1 MRTSRSRARVQRRRR
16 SPHLHRPAF
25 LRNLSP
31 SALTAP
37 QQPSSSPLPFPPP
50 HSRALSSPAL
60 RPSLVLFPS
69 HSRSLSKLPAPSS
82 SSARSLSRRTLRPLR
97 CCCVRFRGSCARREE
112 RSAARAPL
120 SRQTA
125 PAEHA
130 SSPVAKKKW
139 DSCPED
145 LRSRAVDHGCTG
157 SACRLQPLASTP
169 AGLARASR
177 QQVPGS
183 LSGVAS

>member
-1 MRTSRSRARVQRRRR
+1 MRPSRSRARPRETKRGRR

-25 LRNLSP
+25 LSP

-37 QQPSSSPLPFPPP
+37 QQPSSSPLPPLPSLSFPLSRSQQHRPASLSLSPSLPTLSLSLSPQLP
-50 HSRALSSPAL
+50 HPAL
-60 RPSLVLFPS
+60 P
-69 HSRSLSKLPAPSS
+69 
-82 SSARSLSRRTLRPLR
+82 ARSLSRRTLRPL
-97 CCCVRFRGSCARREE
+97 CCWCVRFRGSCARREE

-145 LRSRAVDHGCTG
+145 LRSPWTMVALAVRAGC
-157 SACRLQPLASTP
+157 
-169 AGLARASR
+169 SR
-177 QQVPGS
+177 WQAHPQV
-183 LSGVAS
+183 